1 MLSSVYQDAVSGKSL
16 LSWIFSL
23 LGLPPSSTLIVMPL
37 FLLRKLL
44 DTQLRLLTPPPRIAY
59 SCHFSHHNY
68 QWCRLSFAS
77 RLNWNSSMLNILY
90 YCILTNPF
98 SLSSFEVTR
107 KPVEKISESASV
119 DFFFLF
125 FCMYPIIISF
135 LFCSYFSPINFPT
148 YCCCIKETKTT
159 VLKTNPSPP
168 KKVLSM
174 HAI

>member
-119 DFFFLF
+119 DFFSFFLHVSHHHFVFILLVF
-125 FCMYPIIISF
+125 FAY
-135 LFCSYFSPINFPT
+135 
-148 YCCCIKETKTT
+148 
-159 VLKTNPSPP
+159 
-168 KKVLSM
+168 
-174 HAI
+174 